1 MPIVTIDAKQ
11 VEVPE
16 GATILD
22 AAEKL
27 GIEIPTLCFL
37 KGYEP
42 STSCLVCVVRDRQT
56 GRIVPSCATRVV
68 DGMEI
73 DNDTDEVRDLRRTAL
88 ELLLSEHVGDCL
100 APCYFACPA
109 HMDIPLMLRQISD
122 RDIPD
127 AIATIKHDIALP
139 AVLGRVCSKPCEKG
153 CRRNGADHPVA
164 VCELKRYVADMDLAR
179 DDPYM
184 PRCRARTGK
193 RIAVIGAGASGLAA
207 VYYLRR
213 SGHECVLFDRESV
226 AGGRLREESPE
237 TLPPEVLDAEIQQ
250 ILRLGVDTRWGTPIA
265 TAKQVDELC
274 DQYDAV
280 LFACGPITPD
290 QVELLGLKAAR
301 RGIQVGGDTYQTS
314 RPGVFAVGNAVRGK
328 AIVVRC
334 VADGK
339 EAAHTIDQYV
349 SGRTVR
355 GAGRPFSS
363 RINKMADDE
372 MDRFLENARASCDE
386 QVEPGHEFSSG
397 EAADVSDRCLSC
409 GCSAHNDC
417 KLERYAIM
425 YQANSTH
432 YGGVRR
438 PYELIGRNSAV
449 VFEPGKC
456 IKCELCVKIAAANQE
471 PLGLAFVGRG
481 FDLQVTV
488 PFGGEMDDALRK
500 VAADCVQACPTGALR
515 FSPSK
520 LVQLDL
526 TLSRERAPET
536 EQVAD
541 LR

>member
-1 MPIVTIDAKQ
+1 MPSVTIDDRQ
-11 VEVPE
+11 VEVPD

-37 KGYEP
+37 KGYDP
-42 STSCLVCVVRDRQT
+42 STSCLVCVVKDRQT

-109 HMDIPLMLRQISD
+109 HMDIPLMLQQISD
-122 RDIPD
+122 HDVTD
-127 AIATIKHDIALP
+127 AIATIKNDIALP

-164 VCELKRYVADMDLAR
+164 VCELKRHVADADLAS

-184 PRCRARTGK
+184 PHCREQTG
-193 RIAVIGAGASGLAA
+193 RQIAVVGAGASGLAA
-207 VYYLRR
+207 CYYLQRL
-213 SGHECVLFDRESV
+213 GHDCLLLDSAVQ
-226 AGGRLREESPE
+226 AGGRLRLEKPE
-237 TLPPEVLDAEIQQ
+237 ILPPEVLDAEIEQ
-250 ILRLGVDTRWGTPIA
+250 ILRLGIKTQWQ
-265 TAKQVDELC
+265 TAVTTSEQLDELC
-274 DQYDAV
+274 ERYDAV
-280 LFACGPITPD
+280 LLACGPMTGE
-290 QVELLGLKAAR
+290 QVETLGLTATR
-301 RGIQVGGDTYQTS
+301 RGIDIERDTYQTS

-328 AIVVRC
+328 AIAVRC

-339 EAAHTIDQYV
+339 EAASTIDQFV

-355 GAGRPFSS
+355 GIGRPFSS
-363 RINKMADDE
+363 RIGKMDDAE
-372 MDRFLENARASCDE
+372 MARFLDNARSSCDDD
-386 QVEPGHEFSSG
+386 VETGHQFISN

-409 GCSAHNDC
+409 GCLAHNDC

-425 YQANSTH
+425 YQADSTH
-432 YGGVRR
+432 YAGERR
-438 PYELIGRNSAV
+438 PYELIGRNAEV
-449 VFEPGKC
+449 VYEPGKC
-456 IKCELCVKIAAANQE
+456 IKCELCVKITAANEE

-481 FDLQVTV
+481 FKVQLTV
-488 PFGGEMDDALRK
+488 PFGGDMDDALRK
-500 VAADCVQACPTGALR
+500 VAAECVQACPTGALR
-515 FSPSK
+515 FSRSK

-526 TLSRERAPET
+526 DFAAKHAT
-536 EQVAD
+536 EQVGEVT
-541 LR
+541 